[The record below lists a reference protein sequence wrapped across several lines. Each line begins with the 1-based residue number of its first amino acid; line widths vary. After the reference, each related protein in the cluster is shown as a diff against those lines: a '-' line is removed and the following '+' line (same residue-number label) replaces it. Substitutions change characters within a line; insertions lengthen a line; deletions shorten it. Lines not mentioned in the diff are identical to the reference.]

1 MMFNSATLAKLVK
14 KKKVNYAQAV
24 HRNAQLSQQELR
36 FENVRR
42 LLLRS
47 GYSQHR
53 IAEIQAELMAMGSWE
68 RMLWLYEIE
77 TSLVSCAGRG
87 PSQGHRPK
95 EQAFAKKK
103 T

>member
-1 MMFNSATLAKLVK
+1 MVFNSATLSRLVK

-53 IAEIQAELMAMGSWE
+53 IAEIQAELMSLGAWE

-77 TSLVSCAGRG
+77 S
-87 PSQGHRPK
+87 
-95 EQAFAKKK
+95 AFNGKKK
-103 T
+103 KA